1 MTNTKK
7 NEIDML
13 QGPIAGNLI
22 KIALPL
28 AAISILQ
35 QFFNAA
41 DVAVVGKF
49 ASADAIAAVGANT
62 PIINMFLTF
71 FTGLTTGGNVAIA
84 SLIGRGEKE
93 RVSDAVHTVFTLSL
107 ISALIVIVVGQI
119 IARPILILISTPD
132 NILDSAVL
140 YLRIY
145 LFAMMFAVI
154 YNFASAIL
162 RSKGDTKRPLYCLI
176 TSGVLNVI
184 LNLVFVIGFKLDV
197 AGVAI
202 ATLISNI
209 LCAGITVVILLK
221 EQDSFRLDLRKLRLS
236 KDPLLFTLKIGV
248 PAGIQGMLFSVSN
261 IIIQSAINSFG
272 SDCIAGNTAAMNFEF
287 ISYFVVNAFGQ
298 AATTYSS
305 QNFSAGKYRRC
316 DQVLGLS
323 MLLGSGLSLLTSC
336 IFYFGHSFWL
346 GLFSSDPEVLD
357 YAMVRMLYV
366 VLLEFI
372 TAFNEMASSGLRAME
387 VSLPPAIVSICGS
400 CILRIIWV
408 NTIFRSSHTIQTL
421 MLVYPVSWVFLALA
435 MCTLFFFVRRKK
447 YRQA

>member
-1 MTNTKK
+1 MTASKK

-13 QGPIAGNLI
+13 HGPITGNLI
-22 KIALPL
+22 RMALPL

-41 DVAVVGKF
+41 DVAVVGQF

-71 FTGLTTGGNVAIA
+71 FTGLATGGNITIA
-84 SLIGRGEKE
+84 SLIGRGAKDK
-93 RVSDAVHTVFTLSL
+93 VSDAVHTVFTLSL
-107 ISALIVIVVGQI
+107 ISALIVVIIGQI
-119 IARPILILISTPD
+119 IARPLLILTETPD

-154 YNFASAIL
+154 YNFSSAIL

-176 TSGVLNVI
+176 VSGILNVV

-209 LCAGITVVILLK
+209 VCAGATVILLLK
-221 EQDSFRLDLRKLRLS
+221 ETDAFRLQFSGLRLS
-236 KDPLLFTLKIGV
+236 ATPLKFTLRIGL
-248 PAGIQGMLFSVSN
+248 PAGVQGMLFSISN
-261 IIIQSAINSFG
+261 IIIQAAINSFG

-287 ISYFVVNAFGQ
+287 IAYFVVNAFGQ
-298 AATTYSS
+298 TATTYTS
-305 QNFSAGKYRRC
+305 QNFAAGQFDRCDRIIRRC
-316 DQVLGLS
+316 
-323 MLLGSGLSLLTSC
+323 MLLGCSLSLAVSC
-336 IFYFGHSFWL
+336 IFYFGHVFWL
-346 GLFSSDPEVLD
+346 GLFSSDEAVLE
-357 YAMVRMLYV
+357 YAMVRMFWV

-372 TAFNEMASSGLRAME
+372 TGFNEMTSAGLRAMG
-387 VSLPPAIVSICGS
+387 VSLPPTIVSICGT
-400 CILRIIWV
+400 CVLRIIWI
-408 NTIFRSSHTIQTL
+408 NTVFRASHTITTL
-421 MLVYPVSWVFLALA
+421 MVVYPVSWVFLAVV
-435 MCTLFFFVRRKK
+435 MGVLFLVVRKKK
-447 YRQA
+447 YRL